1 MKIVIQKVL
10 DASVTVNKQEVA
22 KINSGLLVF
31 LGITDTDT
39 QDDINWLCHKIINLR
54 IFIDDNGV
62 MNKSLL
68 STNGDIILVS
78 QFTLYASTKKGNRPS
93 YTKAARPDV
102 AKPLYLSFIKTLES
116 LLGKPIQTGVFGA
129 HMDVCLTNNGPVTI
143 AIDSK
148 NKE

>member
-102 AKPLYLSFIKTLES
+102 AKSLYLSFIKTLES

>member
-22 KINSGLLVF
+22 KINNGLLVF

-39 QDDINWLCHKIINLR
+39 QDDINWLCRKIINLR
-54 IFIDDNGV
+54 IFTDDNGV
-62 MNKSLL
+62 MNKALL
-68 STNGDIILVS
+68 NTNGDIILVS

-93 YTKAARPDV
+93 YTKAARPEV

-116 LLGKPIQTGVFGA
+116 LLGKPIQTGIFGA

-143 AIDSK
+143 TIDSK